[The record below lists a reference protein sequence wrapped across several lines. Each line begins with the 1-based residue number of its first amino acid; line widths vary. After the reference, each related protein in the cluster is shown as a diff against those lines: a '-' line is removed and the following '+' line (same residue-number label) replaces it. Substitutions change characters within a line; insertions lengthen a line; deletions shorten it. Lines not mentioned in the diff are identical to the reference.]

1 MPFIK
6 SPSPSQVP
14 ALFNFVEEYL
24 CLQLGVES
32 ALEALRLA
40 DTFCAPKLK
49 EAALRLVVQNAL
61 VLADSPEWKSLHASL
76 KDEVERHLEEGQRL
90 QQCCLTGSGGS
101 GGSSASGSGKSQCT
115 VM

>member
-1 MPFIK
+1 M
-6 SPSPSQVP
+6 P